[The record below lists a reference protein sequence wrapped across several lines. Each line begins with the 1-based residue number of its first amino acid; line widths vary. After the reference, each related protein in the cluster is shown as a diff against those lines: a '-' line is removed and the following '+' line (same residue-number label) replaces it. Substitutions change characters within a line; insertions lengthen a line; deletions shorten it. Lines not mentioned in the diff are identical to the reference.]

1 MTLLREID
9 AFEACW
15 LDLKDTYPTTRA
27 DKTLIAQAMGQLVDR
42 RYQSP
47 AAVEAALPLHLR
59 GLLRQLAVAYFQG
72 YTPHPPLP
80 ASPPPLPLPPP
91 CQKEAISDA
100 VAQVRRLA
108 DLAQQRLLASGRCT
122 ADRIDFE
129 TLVVEMPD
137 TPY

>member
-15 LDLKDTYPTTRA
+15 LDLKDTHPTTRA

-59 GLLRQLAVAYFQG
+59 DLLRQLAVAYFQG
-72 YTPHPPLP
+72 YTPRPPAEAPPLP
-80 ASPPPLPLPPP
+80 VPPP
-91 CQKEAISDA
+91 CQKAAISD
-100 VAQVRRLA
+100 VVDQVRRLA
-108 DLAQQRLLASGRCT
+108 SQAQQRLIASGRCA
-122 ADRIDFE
+122 ADRVDFE
-129 TLVVEMPD
+129 TLVVDLPD
-137 TPY
+137 AAD